1 MREVLLPAELALWSS
16 MSGPDRRHSAVV
28 ARRVQQ
34 MLGPDVG
41 RPVLA
46 AALLHDLGKL
56 DARLRTPGRV
66 VATLVAG
73 AVGSEEAATW
83 VGRRGIAGRIGRYVD
98 HPARGAELLR
108 VAGSDPLTIAWTAE
122 HHLPKARWTVPL
134 PLATA
139 LKDADDD

>member
-1 MREVLLPAELALWSS
+1 MGEVLLPAELALWSS

-28 ARRVQQ
+28 ARRVQAL
-34 MLGPDVG
+34 LGTDAS
-41 RPVLA
+41 RAVLA
-46 AALLHDLGKL
+46 AALLHDLGKV

-73 AVGSEEAATW
+73 VVGAEEAARW
-83 VGRRGIAGRIGRYVD
+83 VGRGGLAGQIGRYVD
-98 HPARGAELLR
+98 HPSRGAALLR
-108 VAGSDPLTIAWTAE
+108 AAGSDPLTIAWTAE
-122 HHLPKARWTVPL
+122 HHLPKASWTVPL